1 MPKKAKKYDE
11 SSIDV
16 FEGLEAVRKKPAMYM
31 GQRGKEMA
39 FRMLREVVENS
50 IDEYAAGRNDY
61 VCIVVT
67 GKKKQRMAVID
78 KGAGIPVGKH
88 RKTGISTLTTVATM
102 LHAGGK
108 FDESSGEGFRG
119 THGVGASCVNALSS
133 VFEIYTCREGQW
145 YSQTFSE
152 GKPTSKVV
160 KTKFPKEFVGMA
172 AKNKG
177 TVVIFEPDYS
187 IVGPE
192 SLLDMKEL
200 KAWCKT
206 SATLNSGLVIEISDG
221 KTSEKFVNKKGPEG
235 FLKEIIEKSK
245 CATLGKC
252 FSFESKNLALAIQW
266 TDFDGENIQSYVSGS
281 ATENGGT
288 HVKGLY
294 NAINKVIKTLVTKKD
309 KATAKDLRYGIVGF
323 INYKMSNAEFK
334 SQTKEEL
341 VSFSAEKDVQSQVEP
356 ELVKWLKANQA
367 TVKKIIKRA
376 NAIRK
381 ADLEAKKLR
390 QAAGKLKDVKK
401 KTLLP
406 GKLVA
411 CSRKTPIADRE
422 LYLLE
427 GDSASG
433 TAKCG
438 RDHMFQE
445 ILPLKGKPINPAKSK
460 SISKTLANEE
470 VANILTCVGID
481 PVRKTAQ
488 YRTGKVMLL
497 ADSDPDGRHITQ
509 LLLTVLYAFAPQM
522 FDDGMVY
529 IVDAPMFFANYKGKK
544 IYGYTLKDIQSKVKP
559 TDKVIFSRAKGWGE
573 VPWEVLEET
582 AFNPETRRLIKIKP
596 VAKKEGVEFM
606 KVVGDNTATRKKI
619 LGV

>member
-61 VCIVVT
+61 VGIVVT

-88 RKTGISTLTTVATM
+88 RKTGISTLTTIATM

-133 VFEIYTCREGQW
+133 VFEIYTNREGQW

-160 KTKFPKEFVGMA
+160 KTKFPKEFAGMA

-177 TVVIFEPDYS
+177 TVVVFEPDYS
-187 IVGPE
+187 IVGLE
-192 SLLDMKEL
+192 SILDMKEL

-235 FLKEIIEKSK
+235 FLKEIVEKSK
-245 CATLGKC
+245 CETLGKC

-266 TDFDGENIQSYVSGS
+266 SDFDGENIQSFVSGA
-281 ATENGGT
+281 ATESGGT
-288 HVKGLY
+288 HLKGLY
-294 NAINKVIKTLVTKKD
+294 SAINKVIKTLVTKKD

-323 INYKMSNAEFK
+323 INYKINSAEFK

-341 VSFSAEKDVQSQVEP
+341 VTVAAEKDVATQVEP
-356 ELVKWLKANQA
+356 AFSKWVQANKA
-367 TVKKIIKRA
+367 TVKKIIRRA

-390 QAAGKLKDVKK
+390 QAAGKLKDTKK
-401 KTLLP
+401 KTILP
-406 GKLVA
+406 GKFVA
-411 CSRKTPIADRE
+411 CSSKTPIENRE

-433 TAKCG
+433 SSKLA
-438 RDHMFQE
+438 RDFEFQE
-445 ILPLKGKPINPAKSK
+445 ILPLKGKPINPAKNKLTKVLSN
-460 SISKTLANEE
+460 AE

-481 PVRKTAQ
+481 PVRKTIQ
-488 YRTGKVMLL
+488 YRTGRVMLL

-509 LLLTVLYAFAPQM
+509 LLLTVFYMFAPKM
-522 FDDGMVY
+522 FDEGMIY

-559 TDKVIFSRAKGWGE
+559 GDKVVFSRAKGWGE
-573 VPWEVLEET
+573 VPWDVLEET
-582 AFNPETRRLIKIKP
+582 AFNPETRKLIKIKP
-596 VAKKEGVEFM
+596 VEKKEGVQFM
-606 KVVGDNTATRKKI
+606 KVVSEDTSMRKKI
-619 LGV
+619 LGI